1 MSYRKNRQ
9 AVKEGK
15 ILKERRQE
23 LGFTQLEVASECG
36 VELQQYQRFEYGQR
50 SRNGLMLHYSSR
62 STKVWNSIHTT
73 CFSLKGNDFQGY
85 KPAPTPKKG
94 RGGLVSANKCS
105 NTSPWTLI
113 TISNYRNMSMPL
125 WQ

>member
-36 VELQQYQRFEYGQR
+36 VELQQYQR
-50 SRNGLMLHYSSR
+50 
-62 STKVWNSIHTT
+62 
-73 CFSLKGNDFQGY
+73 
-85 KPAPTPKKG
+85 
-94 RGGLVSANKCS
+94 
-105 NTSPWTLI
+105 
-113 TISNYRNMSMPL
+113 
-125 WQ
+125 

>member
-1 MSYRKNRQ
+1 MSSKIDQQ

-50 SRNGLMLHYSSR
+50 RFTTCRMSLGLRINQSLTVANCHSSRWKMCCQQLSPGRNGWQCRNY
-62 STKVWNSIHTT
+62 
-73 CFSLKGNDFQGY
+73 GNGTQG
-85 KPAPTPKKG
+85 KD
-94 RGGLVSANKCS
+94 
-105 NTSPWTLI
+105 
-113 TISNYRNMSMPL
+113 
-125 WQ
+125 